1 MAKLVSTTYG
11 EALFDL
17 ALEEDTLDLVTDE
30 VKVLTEVLASNDE
43 LTKLLNHPKISKQ
56 EKINVIENVFKGR
69 FSDTIVGFLVLI
81 MEKGRYEE
89 IDSIFEY
96 YLGRV
101 REHKNI
107 GLAYVTSAVA
117 LSKEQQNKIE
127 QKLIATTKYKQFDM
141 NYMVDNSI
149 IGGIIVRIGDRVV
162 DNSIKNQLKNMSKAL
177 V

>member
-17 ALEEDTLDLVTDE
+17 ALEEKTLDLVTDE

-101 REHKNI
+101 REYKNI

-117 LSKEQQNKIE
+117 LSKEQQDKIE

-141 NYMVDNSI
+141 NYIVDKSI

>member
-1 MAKLVSTTYG
+1 MAKLVSKTYG

-17 ALEEDTLDLVTDE
+17 ALEDKTLDLITDE
-30 VKVLTEVLASNDE
+30 VKVMTEVLASNEE
-43 LTKLLNHPKISKQ
+43 LTKLFNHPKVSKQ

-96 YLGRV
+96 FLSCV
-101 REHKNI
+101 REYRNI
-107 GLAYVTSAVA
+107 GVAYVTSAVE
-117 LSKEQQNKIE
+117 LTKDQQAKIE
-127 QKLIATTKYKQFDM
+127 EKLLATTKYTQFEM
-141 NYMVDNSI
+141 NFNVDKSI
-149 IGGIIVRIGDRVV
+149 IGGIIIRINDRVV
-162 DNSIKNQLKNMSKAL
+162 DNSIKNQLKNMTKAL

>member
-141 NYMVDNSI
+141 NYIVDNSI